1 VIFYR
6 QSKLV
11 IGKGTSLLL
20 LSHNDMTVLDIQV
33 TGTEVLIVFFF
44 LLQFLMCKSCK
55 ARYFYALFL
64 LNGYGSEVPVV

>member
-44 LLQFLMCKSCK
+44 FVAIPYVQKL
-55 ARYFYALFL
+55 
-64 LNGYGSEVPVV
+64 